1 MLARN
6 VTVARALRRQ
16 GVPNGKSYTL
26 HPERSAEAAGLRY
39 VHDRRPGIRR
49 RRAGASF
56 RYLDGDGAPV
66 TDEATLR
73 RIRRLAIPPA
83 WREVWICPR
92 EDGHLQAT
100 GRDAR
105 GRKQYRYHPRWHEVR
120 DETKYGRMI
129 AFGKALPT
137 IRRRVARDLA
147 RPDLPREKVLAAL
160 VRLLETTYI
169 RVGNTEYA
177 RSNDSFGLTTLRERQ
192 VRVRGDTL
200 KFRFRGKSGVEHDVS
215 LTDAR
220 LARIVR
226 RMQDLPGEALF
237 NYLNGDGTAHT
248 VESSDVNAY
257 LQAIAGEA
265 FTSKDFRTWAGTL
278 ICARVLRG
286 LEPPR
291 SAAESRRRVAQALE
305 MAARKLGNTKAVC
318 RKCYVHPAIV
328 ECYERGEL
336 RDRMRGRSDEAGV
349 AAVLRAALRRE
360 AAEARRSGANG
371 QSLAPLLARSIQRLP
386 VRGPQ
391 TRRVQR
397 AAPA

>member
-1 MLARN
+1 M
-6 VTVARALRRQ
+6 
-16 GVPNGKSYTL
+16 PNGYSCAF
-26 HPERSAEAAGLRY
+26 HPEHSAEAAGLRY
-39 VHDRRPGIRR
+39 VNDRRPGIRR

-56 RYLDGDGAPV
+56 RYVGVDGSPL
-66 TDEATLR
+66 TDEATLT

-83 WREVWICPR
+83 WQHVWICPR

-105 GRKQYRYHPRWHEVR
+105 GRKQYRYHPRWRQVR

-129 AFGKALPT
+129 AFARALPA

-147 RPDLPREKVLAAL
+147 RPDLPRDKVLAAV

-169 RVGNTEYA
+169 RVGNEEYA
-177 RSNDSFGLTTLRERQ
+177 RDNESFGLTTLRERQ
-192 VRVRGDTL
+192 VRVQGDTL
-200 KFRFRGKSGVEHDVS
+200 KFRFRGKSGVEHDIS

-226 RMQDLPGEALF
+226 HMQDLPGETLF
-237 NYLNGDGTAHT
+237 NYVDPDGTVRA
-248 VESSDVNAY
+248 VESADVNEY
-257 LQAIAGEA
+257 LQSIAGEA

-278 ICARVLRG
+278 MCARALRV

-291 SAAESRRRVAQALE
+291 SAAESRRSVGQAVQA
-305 MAARKLGNTKAVC
+305 AARKLGNTKAVC

-328 ECYERGEL
+328 ECYERGQLREL
-336 RDRMRGRSDEAGV
+336 MRGRSDEAGV
-349 AAVLRAALRRE
+349 AAILRAERRRE
-360 AAEARRSGANG
+360 AELARRSGANG
-371 QSLAPLLARSIQRLP
+371 KSLAPLLVRSIERL
-386 VRGPQ
+386 
-391 TRRVQR
+391 QR